1 MKRLP
6 DIPVLQIVPTDALHP
21 HERHDDQR
29 AKPLVADLQASGMLK
44 NPPIVMPLGGERIR
58 YVVLDGANRV
68 LAMKLLGLPHALVQV
83 AHPNGDSVDV
93 KTWNHIVMC
102 QQPEALFERLNRAR
116 DLVLQ
121 AAEES
126 QVGFALDQG
135 EALAAL
141 AAFPD
146 RLYKIVGQGG
156 ESLAEHLQILNHLAD
171 CYYEKCRF
179 ERTGASTLRELE
191 GYYPDMACLVIF
203 PNFEVRDVVT
213 AAAEGIY
220 FPSGITRFLVSPR
233 ALRMNY
239 PLDRLSAS
247 KSIEEKQAE
256 LQSWISERMQKRQ
269 VRFYAESTFLF
280 DE

>member
-1 MKRLP
+1 MKHLP
-6 DIPVLQIVPTDALHP
+6 DIPVLQIVPTDALYP
-21 HERHDDQR
+21 HERPDDQR
-29 AKPLVADLQASGMLK
+29 AQPLVADLQATGMLK
-44 NPPIVMPLGGERIR
+44 NPPIVMPLGGGRIR

-68 LAMKLLGLPHALVQV
+68 LAMRRLGLPHALVQV
-83 AHPNGDSVDV
+83 AHPNGDSVDI

-102 QQPEALFERLNRAR
+102 QHPEEIFERLGRAR
-116 DLVLQ
+116 DLELQ
-121 AAEES
+121 SVEPDE
-126 QVGFALDQG
+126 VNHALDRG
-135 EALAAL
+135 DALAAL

-146 RLYKIVGQGG
+146 RVFKIVGQ
-156 ESLAEHLQILNHLAD
+156 ETMSLAERLDLLNHLAD

-179 ERTGASTLRELE
+179 ERTGASTLRELQ

-213 AAAEGIY
+213 AAAEGLY

-256 LQSWISERMQKRQ
+256 LQAWISARMQERQ